1 MSFKLVA
8 QVMDIKVGSPL
19 KKLILIKLADQAND
33 EGICWP
39 SYKSISSACE
49 ISKRSVIDHIKSLEL
64 QGFLKIERRY
74 NHDAGKNF
82 SNRYH
87 LTLNKGSENAAL
99 VQMTAK
105 GSENAALGS
114 ENAAPEPINEPI
126 KLQPTKDKD
135 SVIENKM
142 KSKPKVK
149 ATSKAFSAQSFQTPL
164 FIDKEMWVAFHDMRD
179 AKKKPAMEYTCKL
192 LVNKLTKFNQ
202 QGLNANKLLEKS
214 IINSWIDV
222 FEPPANKLTITNTQN
237 KGQKNGHKS
246 SDHFDLLQAKIDA
259 KYDKQP
265 DQQDIRT
272 VS

>member
-1 MSFKLVA
+1 
-8 QVMDIKVGSPL
+8 
-19 KKLILIKLADQAND
+19 
-33 EGICWP
+33 
-39 SYKSISSACE
+39 
-49 ISKRSVIDHIKSLEL
+49 
-64 QGFLKIERRY
+64 
-74 NHDAGKNF
+74 
-82 SNRYH
+82 
-87 LTLNKGSENAAL
+87 
-99 VQMTAK
+99 
-105 GSENAALGS
+105 
-114 ENAAPEPINEPI
+114 
-126 KLQPTKDKD
+126 
-135 SVIENKM
+135 
-142 KSKPKVK
+142 
-149 ATSKAFSAQSFQTPL
+149 
-164 FIDKEMWVAFHDMRD
+164 
-179 AKKKPAMEYTCKL
+179 MEYTCKL